1 MEAWTMD
8 RRLSDRRRQLLSSAE
23 TIPFVESYD
32 EAVDLHFARD
42 LRAWEK
48 LLALHER
55 FLLRAWEH
63 PLPDEDCKIDRGH

>member
-1 MEAWTMD
+1 MD
-8 RRLSDRRRQLLSSAE
+8 RRPFDRKRQRLASE
-23 TIPFVESYD
+23 TTPYVESYD

-63 PLPDEDCKIDRGH
+63 PLPDKDCKIDRGH